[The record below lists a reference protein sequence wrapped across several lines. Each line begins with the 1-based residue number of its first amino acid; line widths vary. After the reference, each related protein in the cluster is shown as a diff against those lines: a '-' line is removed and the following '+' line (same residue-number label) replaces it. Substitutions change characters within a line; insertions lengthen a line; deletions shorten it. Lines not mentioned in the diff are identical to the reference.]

1 MRERAVAVLVLVTA
15 VLATGSVAFAAF
27 RGNQT
32 AATTLS
38 AGTLQPPTNPSVA
51 QGPCASGLSTSLV
64 VSWTPTSSTWAD
76 GYEVLGSL
84 LPTGPFTTVGTAP
97 GASTTKYTVTGLAF
111 GTTYHY
117 VVKAT
122 KGNWRSTAT
131 AVASR
136 TTLSALCL

>member
-1 MRERAVAVLVLVTA
+1 
-15 VLATGSVAFAAF
+15 VLAAMLLTASVASASFLDGEYASA
-27 RGNQT
+27 
-32 AATTLS
+32 TLS
-38 AGTLQPPTNPSVA
+38 TDTLQPPTNLA
-51 QGPCASGLSTSLV
+51 AGHGPCTAGLVASITLT
-64 VSWTPTSSTWAD
+64 WTATPSTWAD

-84 LPTGPFTTVGTAP
+84 LPTGPFAVVGTVA
-97 GASTTKYTVTGLAF
+97 GASSTSHTVTGLAF

-122 KGNWRSTAT
+122 KGNWRSPAT